1 MPKASAGNESAPQKQ
16 VQPHTLPMK
25 AQAARL
31 GRCEIIREALHAKAI
46 FLHFFF
52 CTCSSAVLAW
62 LFVLRSLFWPV
73 LCPSI
78 CCHFC
83 VQTGVF
89 TLFWASC
96 SSGPGRRRGSG
107 QNHGIK
113 HGIVSGRSQWQL
125 LGCLFSLIV
134 QRTTLRIDGRRR
146 SWPSRTFTTLSSNCK
161 GAILAARVLKLQV
174 VKAFKIMI
182 EASSSLSSI

>member
-1 MPKASAGNESAPQKQ
+1 MPKASAGKESAPQKQ

-31 GRCEIIREALHAKAI
+31 GRREIIREALHAKAA
-46 FLHFFF
+46 FLFLYMQF
-52 CTCSSAVLAW
+52 CSVSMVVRVAQSVLACA
-62 LFVLRSLFWPV
+62 LSIYLLPFFVSKRAFSHCFGLPV
-73 LCPSI
+73 VLGLGED
-78 CCHFC
+78 
-83 VQTGVF
+83 VAQ
-89 TLFWASC
+89 
-96 SSGPGRRRGSG
+96 GR
-107 QNHGIK
+107 NHGIK
-113 HGIVSGRSQWQL
+113 HSIVSGRSQWQL

-134 QRTTLRIDGRRR
+134 QKTTLRIDGRRR